1 MVLSYNGEVMAGAI
15 RDIGGAVWSNTELPI
30 VQGRMRQGVVTDI
43 LEIFIDGK

>member
-1 MVLSYNGEVMAGAI
+1 VSGNVTYVHPSDYI
-15 RDIGGAVWSNTELPI
+15 GAVWSNTELPI